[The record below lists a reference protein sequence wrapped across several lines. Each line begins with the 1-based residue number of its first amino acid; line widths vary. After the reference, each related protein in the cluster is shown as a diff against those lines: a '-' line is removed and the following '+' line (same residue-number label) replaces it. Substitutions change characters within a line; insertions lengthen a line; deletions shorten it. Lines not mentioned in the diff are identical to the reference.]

1 MRNRIIGISTVLLF
15 ILIGAYIF
23 LSGKEYIVRIPE
35 SQIKAAMEQKL
46 PLTKTYLFIIDV
58 TLRNPRVELI
68 GGSSRVAGGMDV
80 ELNIRINENP
90 EPLGGSIDLSGGVS
104 YVADGGHFFLID
116 PVVESFSIQG
126 LSENIK
132 PKVSKAIEKALSEYF
147 AKNPIYTLKKAD
159 LKQAAAYAVLK
170 DVSVKDKE
178 LVVSLGI

>member
-1 MRNRIIGISTVLLF
+1 MRNRIIGIAAVLLL

-23 LSGKEYIVRIPE
+23 FSGKEYIVRISE

-58 TLRNPRVELI
+58 TLENPRVELRD
-68 GGSSRVAGGMDV
+68 GSSRIAGGMDV

-104 YVADGGHFFLID
+104 YVSDGGHFFLID
-116 PVVESFSIQG
+116 PVVDNFSIQG
-126 LSENIK
+126 LAENIK
-132 PKVSKAIEKALSEYF
+132 PKVNKAIEKSLSEYF
-147 AKNPIYTLKKAD
+147 SKNPIYTLKKAD

-170 DVSVKDKE
+170 NVSVEGKE
-178 LVVSLGI
+178 LVISLGI